1 MKIATSPP
9 RGRTRI
15 DYVEMARLYNA
26 LPIGGAVEM
35 DTKVSNITV
44 FTKTVE
50 GYGLK
55 KGTDFIA
62 RSNGENTYVIKK
74 SQTTMRV

>member
-9 RGRTRI
+9 RGRVRV
-15 DYVEMARLYNA
+15 DYVEMARIYNA
-26 LPIGGAVEM
+26 LEIGGAVEM

-44 FTKTVE
+44 FTKTIE

-55 KGTDFIA
+55 KDSDFIA
-62 RSNGENTYVIKK
+62 RSNGDKTYVVKK
-74 SQTTMRV
+74 SPTTMRV